1 MFDQS
6 TQMCPT
12 SQRAKQLSER
22 GNYTNGSCRRLRRVI
37 LAYLVLFEMR
47 MNSTWNKHD
56 LPRCEKEQL
65 EKVLEGKSPSIFT
78 FKCIDLR
85 SCPPGL
91 QKDAD
96 MLHQNHVQEQ
106 IPWLWGHADRLNC
119 GFCLME
125 ELSIMKKD
133 MNTVRESIRSALRA
147 NIRGPYLQGTIRY
160 NAIDIEMLKII
171 QDEILI
177 EHAWIKQNYEESWPI
192 PALIKTAIENVK
204 QFFDKRPN
212 KKVIN
217 TLAGPMLNNY
227 SAVPCRNDPTKS
239 DEESD
244 DSCTKFDGGHT
255 ESDDYHAKDVGNQPI
270 TGKVRGKECK
280 IPSRIRLHLPSKNK
294 YIDDAL
300 TDEGHRRISHHS
312 NNIDDNNSEDSNGS
326 NNDDN
331 GQQSTHSGDET
342 EDMPTSIALQA
353 KICQLSL

>member
-12 SQRAKQLSER
+12 SQRAKRLSER
-22 GNYTNGSCRRLRRVI
+22 GNYTNGSCRRLRHVI

-47 MNSTWNKHD
+47 TNSTWTKHN

-85 SCPPGL
+85 PCPPGL

-96 MLHQNHVQEQ
+96 TLCQNHVQEQ
-106 IPWLWGHADRLNC
+106 IPWPQGHTDRLNC

-125 ELSIMKKD
+125 ELSIMKED
-133 MNTVRESIRSALRA
+133 MNTVRESIQSALCT
-147 NIRGPYLQGTIRY
+147 NIGGPYLKGTIRY

-177 EHAWIKQNYEESWPI
+177 KHAWIKQNYEESWPI
-192 PALIKTAIENVK
+192 PALIKTAIENCKTVLRQKAKQKGENVK
-204 QFFDKRPN
+204 WIPGLQRIAHHVSQN
-212 KKVIN
+212 N
-217 TLAGPMLNNY
+217 TAIDNVAIKSDTELGN
-227 SAVPCRNDPTKS
+227 CGNDPTKS

-255 ESDDYHAKDVGNQPI
+255 ESDDDQIESDDYHAKGVGNQGI
-270 TGKVRGKECK
+270 TGKV
-280 IPSRIRLHLPSKNK
+280 
-294 YIDDAL
+294 
-300 TDEGHRRISHHS
+300 
-312 NNIDDNNSEDSNGS
+312 
-326 NNDDN
+326 
-331 GQQSTHSGDET
+331 
-342 EDMPTSIALQA
+342 
-353 KICQLSL
+353 